1 MEHWRTFRKEVHG
14 RPWNLVEVLEG
25 DGRMEG
31 SRIFLTSTVYNKLTL
46 RFKEKKATP
55 PFHFYPF
62 LRHPLIRPFVVT
74 PPFTP
79 LYPSLCSPPLNLKW

>member
-1 MEHWRTFRKEVHG
+1 
-14 RPWNLVEVLEG
+14 
-25 DGRMEG
+25 MEG

-46 RFKEKKATP
+46 RFKEKEATP

-74 PPFTP
+74 PPFYSTLSLP
-79 LYPSLCSPPLNLKW
+79 LLSPLEPEVVTDRITSLLVCLTLCDP

>member
-1 MEHWRTFRKEVHG
+1 
-14 RPWNLVEVLEG
+14 
-25 DGRMEG
+25 MEG

-55 PFHFYPF
+55 TILLLPLSEAF
-62 LRHPLIRPFVVT
+62 LSRPFVVT